1 MRLLHFA
8 FIGMLLFSGCS
19 SLPVKKS
26 RLLDK
31 EKEVATM
38 RAERDAAEQKYIDA
52 ENAKKE
58 EIVKSENNRI
68 STGGAQAIAALGT
81 LNADPNKDT
90 NKYTGAAIAALEVT
104 ELALLDKVETKDLI
118 EAIHIQ
124 KKLISE
130 QAEEVAKGKQE
141 IGALKDEVNIAKGNE
156 LKLKEDIQ
164 KINNEKQEAL
174 AKKDTEINEK
184 QTQVIKLQ
192 NEITSKNEADAEA
205 WRKENTF
212 WNRINPFH
220 DLGKGLGKLFGWIA
234 IFVILGLI
242 LKVCSVLF
250 PGANVLQVFVKGMG
264 TVVGGG
270 LKLIFGWIPNV
281 LNGLHA
287 VDKKDYDKE
296 KKIADNA
303 VGAVQELKYENPEVY
318 NSVLKAKLLD
328 WFKDTPGLEAEVEKK
343 LKELNLK

>member
-1 MRLLHFA
+1 
-8 FIGMLLFSGCS
+8 MLLFSGCS

-141 IGALKDEVNIAKGNE
+141 IGALKDEVNTAKGNE

-303 VGAVQELKYENPEVY
+303 VGAVQELKYENPEIY
-318 NSVLKAKLLD
+318 NEKLKDKLKD
-328 WFKDTPGLEAEVEKK
+328 WFKDHPELEQEVEKK